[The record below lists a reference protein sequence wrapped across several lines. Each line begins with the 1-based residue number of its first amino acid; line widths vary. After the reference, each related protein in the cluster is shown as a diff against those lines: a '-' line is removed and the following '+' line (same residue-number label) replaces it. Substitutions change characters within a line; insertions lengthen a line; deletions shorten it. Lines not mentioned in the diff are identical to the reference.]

1 MAVLVLGGAG
11 YIGSHMVDLLL
22 QEQEDVVVVDNLS
35 RGHRDAVPASVPF
48 YQGDIRDRDFL
59 EQVFNDQD
67 IEAVFH
73 FCAYIQVPESIE
85 KPNDYFDNNVVG
97 LINLIHVM
105 NDHQVKKLIFS
116 SSAAVYGTPK
126 QVPIKED
133 DPKDPINP
141 YGLTK
146 LMMEQIMRWDGAAYD
161 IQWLAF
167 RYFNVAGARLDGDLG
182 EDHRPETHLIP
193 IVLQAALGQR
203 DHVDMCGNDYQTRD
217 GYNVRDYVH
226 VLDLVQA
233 HYLGLKYLRQGGHSD
248 YFNIGSKQ
256 GFTVKEIVEAAR
268 KVTGVNIKAVDAP
281 RRGGD
286 PDSLVADS
294 SKIQTVLGWK
304 SQYTDIDTIIDSAWR
319 WLQRHPDGY
328 AK

>member
-1 MAVLVLGGAG
+1 MAILVLGGAG
-11 YIGSHMVDLLL
+11 YIGSHMVDLLV
-22 QEQEDVVVVDNLS
+22 QKKEDVVVVDNLS
-35 RGHRDAVPASVPF
+35 YGHRQAVPESVPF
-48 YQGDIRDRDFL
+48 YQGDVRDHDFL
-59 EQVFNDQD
+59 EQVFTQHD

-73 FCAYIQVPESIE
+73 FCAYIQVPESVV

-97 LINLIHVM
+97 LISLINVM
-105 NDHQVKKLIFS
+105 KNHQVKKLIFS
-116 SSAAVYGTPK
+116 SSAAVYGTPER
-126 QVPIKED
+126 VPIKED
-133 DPKDPINP
+133 DAKDPINP

-146 LMMEQIMRWDGAAYD
+146 LMMEQIMRWDGAAYEM
-161 IQWLAF
+161 QWLAF
-167 RYFNVAGARLDGDLG
+167 RYFNVAGARLDGNLG

-203 DHVDMCGNDYQTRD
+203 EHVEMCGNDYQTRD

-233 HYLGLKYLRQGGHSD
+233 HYFGLEYLRQGGQSD

-268 KVTGVNIKAVDAP
+268 RVTGVNIKAIDAP

-294 SKIQTVLGWK
+294 TKIRTDLGWQ
-304 SQYTDIDTIIDSAWR
+304 SPHTDIDTIISSAWN
-319 WLQRHPDGY
+319 WLQKHPNGY
-328 AK
+328 SK